1 MVLGSLPVPTEM
13 PESEIQRIKDLKCP
27 PPLAPS
33 VANARLRA
41 LNSSIQKQASQIE
54 ILEKL
59 IKDLESR
66 YKITFTCDSAPVFDL
81 QSVSH
86 PTIDLSGSITNVNLS
101 IHMYNALPGI
111 QGVQG
116 LQGPQGNTGNS
127 NIPGRQGTIG
137 YYGMRG
143 DSVK

>member
-13 PESEIQRIKDLKCP
+13 PESQIQRIKDLKCP

-33 VANARLRA
+33 QANAKLRA

-54 ILEKL
+54 ILEQL

-81 QSVSH
+81 QSVGG
-86 PTIDLSGSITNVNLS
+86 PTIDLSGSLTNVNLT
-101 IHMYNALPGI
+101 IHMYDALPGI
-111 QGVQG
+111 PGAQGVQG
-116 LQGPQGNTGNS
+116 VQGNTGNS
-127 NIPGRQGTIG
+127 NLPGIQGTVG

>member
-1 MVLGSLPVPTEM
+1 MAFASLPVPTEM

-33 VANARLRA
+33 QANAKLRA

-54 ILEKL
+54 ILEQL

-81 QSVSH
+81 QSISH

-101 IHMYNALPGI
+101 IHMYNAMPGI
-111 QGVQG
+111 QGAPG

-127 NIPGRQGTIG
+127 NIPGTQGTIG